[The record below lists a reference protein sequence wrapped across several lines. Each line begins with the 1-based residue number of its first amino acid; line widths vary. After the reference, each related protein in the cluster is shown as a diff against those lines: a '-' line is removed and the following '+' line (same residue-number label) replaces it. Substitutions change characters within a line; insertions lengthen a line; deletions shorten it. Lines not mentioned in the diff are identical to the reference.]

1 MTGEFQDKN
10 VLITGASKGLG
21 YVCSQAFESQGAR
34 LIVAARSLDKLEEL
48 RNSFL
53 DPSKHLAFAGD
64 LVDPKNIEALVN
76 KGLEHTGGFDIVLH
90 VLGGG
95 YGFREP
101 LLTWDQL
108 ETLHRINVGV
118 AGHQNVD
125 VGELVV
131 ANKIVDQSTAHSW
144 YPPQLVSS
152 VVSSTL
158 ITVDEPEETYPER
171 AAYDMEAAGFFP
183 SATRCSSGELV
194 QSIKVISDNPYQSIA
209 SLNARS
215 IEQLI
220 TKNVSKIEQFINR
233 LSELSTEI
241 KVLPHHGSL
250 PESWANR
257 WSFSVTQG
265 HRLRRLLQRWRALIG
280 DAETLDSALSAC
292 KDGTAVLTALEGRLN
307 AEKPTYGRSSLVGSR
322 VSPMPKVHS
331 Q

>member
-1 MTGEFQDKN
+1 MFLVVALQAEAQP
-10 VLITGASKGLG
+10 LITHFSLSCKSPMAMFRIYRRASM
-21 YVCSQAFESQGAR
+21 
-34 LIVAARSLDKLEEL
+34 
-48 RNSFL
+48 
-53 DPSKHLAFAGD
+53 
-64 LVDPKNIEALVN
+64 ALVVSGVG
-76 KGLEHTGGFDIVLH
+76 KSLSAAATGYLCGSSD
-90 VLGGG
+90 GW
-95 YGFREP
+95 RNAP
-101 LLTWDQL
+101 W
-108 ETLHRINVGV
+108 INVGV

-125 VGELVV
+125 VGELIV

-144 YPPQLVSS
+144 YPPQLVSN
-152 VVSSTL
+152 VVNSTL

-183 SATRCSSGELV
+183 AATRCSSGELV
-194 QSIKVISDNPYQSIA
+194 QSIKVISDNPHQSIA

-280 DAETLDSALSAC
+280 DAENLDSALSAC
-292 KDGTAVLTALEGRLN
+292 KDGAAVLTALEERLN
-307 AEKPTYGRSSLVGSR
+307 AKKPTYGRSSLVGPR

>member
-1 MTGEFQDKN
+1 M
-10 VLITGASKGLG
+10 
-21 YVCSQAFESQGAR
+21 
-34 LIVAARSLDKLEEL
+34 
-48 RNSFL
+48 NS
-53 DPSKHLAFAGD
+53 P
-64 LVDPKNIEALVN
+64 
-76 KGLEHTGGFDIVLH
+76 
-90 VLGGG
+90 
-95 YGFREP
+95 
-101 LLTWDQL
+101 
-108 ETLHRINVGV
+108 
-118 AGHQNVD
+118 
-125 VGELVV
+125 
-131 ANKIVDQSTAHSW
+131 
-144 YPPQLVSS
+144 
-152 VVSSTL
+152 L

-194 QSIKVISDNPYQSIA
+194 QSIKVISDNRHQSIA

-280 DAETLDSALSAC
+280 DAENLDSALSAC
-292 KDGTAVLTALEGRLN
+292 KDGAAVLTALEERLN

>member
-1 MTGEFQDKN
+1 MFLVVALQAEAQP
-10 VLITGASKGLG
+10 LITHFGLR
-21 YVCSQAFESQGAR
+21 CESPMGMFR
-34 LIVAARSLDKLEEL
+34 IYRSE
-48 RNSFL
+48 SM
-53 DPSKHLAFAGD
+53 
-64 LVDPKNIEALVN
+64 ALVISGVG
-76 KGLEHTGGFDIVLH
+76 KSLSAAATGYLCGSSD
-90 VLGGG
+90 GW
-95 YGFREP
+95 RNAP
-101 LLTWDQL
+101 W
-108 ETLHRINVGV
+108 INVGV

-125 VGELVV
+125 VGELIV

-144 YPPQLVSS
+144 YPPQLVSN
-152 VVSSTL
+152 VVNSTL

-183 SATRCSSGELV
+183 AATRCSSGELV
-194 QSIKVISDNPYQSIA
+194 QSIKVISDNPHQSIA

-215 IEQLI
+215 IKQLI

-265 HRLRRLLQRWRALIG
+265 HRLRRLLQRWGALIG

-292 KDGTAVLTALEGRLN
+292 KDGAAVLTALEERLN
-307 AEKPTYGRSSLVGSR
+307 AEKPAYGRSLLVGSR

>member
-1 MTGEFQDKN
+1 MFLVVALQAEAQP
-10 VLITGASKGLG
+10 LITHFGLRCEAPMG
-21 YVCSQAFESQGAR
+21 MFRIYRRESM
-34 LIVAARSLDKLEEL
+34 
-48 RNSFL
+48 
-53 DPSKHLAFAGD
+53 
-64 LVDPKNIEALVN
+64 ALVISGVG
-76 KGLEHTGGFDIVLH
+76 KSLSAAATGYLCGSSD
-90 VLGGG
+90 GW
-95 YGFREP
+95 RNAP
-101 LLTWDQL
+101 W
-108 ETLHRINVGV
+108 INVGV

-125 VGELVV
+125 VGELIV

-144 YPPQLVSS
+144 YPPQLVAN
-152 VVSSTL
+152 VVNSTL

-183 SATRCSSGELV
+183 AATRCSSGELV
-194 QSIKVISDNPYQSIA
+194 QSIKVISDNPHQLIA

-257 WSFSVTQG
+257 WSFSVTQC
-265 HRLRRLLQRWRALIG
+265 HRLRLLLQRWRALIG
-280 DAETLDSALSAC
+280 DAENLDSALSAC
-292 KDGTAVLTALEGRLN
+292 KDGAAVLTALEERLN

>member
-1 MTGEFQDKN
+1 MFLVVALQAEAQP
-10 VLITGASKGLG
+10 LITHFGLRCEAPMG
-21 YVCSQAFESQGAR
+21 MFRIYRRESM
-34 LIVAARSLDKLEEL
+34 
-48 RNSFL
+48 
-53 DPSKHLAFAGD
+53 
-64 LVDPKNIEALVN
+64 ALVISGVG
-76 KGLEHTGGFDIVLH
+76 KSLSAAATGYLCGSSD
-90 VLGGG
+90 GW
-95 YGFREP
+95 RNAP
-101 LLTWDQL
+101 W
-108 ETLHRINVGV
+108 INVGV

-125 VGELVV
+125 VGELIV

-144 YPPQLVSS
+144 YPPQLVAN
-152 VVSSTL
+152 VVNSTL

-183 SATRCSSGELV
+183 AATRCSSGELV
-194 QSIKVISDNPYQSIA
+194 QSIKVISDNPHQSIA

-292 KDGTAVLTALEGRLN
+292 KDGAAVLTALEGRLN